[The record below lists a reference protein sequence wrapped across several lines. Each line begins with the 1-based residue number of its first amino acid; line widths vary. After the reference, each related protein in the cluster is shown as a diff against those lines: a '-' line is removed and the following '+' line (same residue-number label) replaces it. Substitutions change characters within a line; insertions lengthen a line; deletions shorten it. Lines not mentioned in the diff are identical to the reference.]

1 MNKLEYVI
9 DIFVMSH
16 RDIILSIT
24 KAILYIVLNVF

>member
-1 MNKLEYVI
+1 MNNLEYVI

-16 RDIILSIT
+16 RDIILSVA